1 MPAPTNLIAVPAMNV
16 GATIGR
22 PTTSPA
28 RHVRPPLQTL
38 RRKKNPPGGNRRE
51 RWGFDSV
58 YVGRFPVS
66 ADLAGWGDQPRNHC
80 VQ

>member
-38 RRKKNPPGGNRRE
+38 RRKKNPPGETG
-51 RWGFDSV
+51 GKGGSLILFM
-58 YVGRFPVS
+58 
-66 ADLAGWGDQPRNHC
+66 
-80 VQ
+80 

>member
-28 RHVRPPLQTL
+28 RHVRPPANTAAEEE
-38 RRKKNPPGGNRRE
+38 PAGGNRRE

>member
-28 RHVRPPLQTL
+28 RHVRRPLQTL
-38 RRKKNPPGGNRRE
+38 RRKKNPPGETG
-51 RWGFDSV
+51 GKGGGLILFM
-58 YVGRFPVS
+58 
-66 ADLAGWGDQPRNHC
+66 
-80 VQ
+80 

>member
-28 RHVRPPLQTL
+28 RRVRPPANTAAEE
-38 RRKKNPPGGNRRE
+38 KTAGGNRRE
-51 RWGFDSV
+51 RWGLILFM
-58 YVGRFPVS
+58 
-66 ADLAGWGDQPRNHC
+66 
-80 VQ
+80 

>member
-28 RHVRPPLQTL
+28 RHVRPPVNTAAEEE
-38 RRKKNPPGGNRRE
+38 PAGGNRRE
-51 RWGFDSV
+51 RWGVILFM
-58 YVGRFPVS
+58 
-66 ADLAGWGDQPRNHC
+66 
-80 VQ
+80 

>member
-1 MPAPTNLIAVPAMNV
+1 MPAPTKLIAVPAMTV

-28 RHVRPPLQTL
+28 RHVRPPANTAAEE
-38 RRKKNPPGGNRRE
+38 KPAGGNRRE
-51 RWGFDSV
+51 RREFDSV
-58 YVGRFPVS
+58 YVGRFSAS